1 MSKLF
6 HKDKPI
12 LGLDISPTSIK
23 LMSIDTH
30 HWNVLGYASLDTN
43 PQDMQSSLEGDGA
56 YITEQLKELLKSKVV
71 GSLGSNQVVMSVPTS
86 RTYSRSVMIPKDI
99 KSSLEDAIRIE
110 AEQYIPTPVAQLFI
124 DYEVTHEDKDS
135 TTLLMCAVP
144 QKIVE
149 NCVHAAEASG
159 FEVLMIEPGI
169 LAVARL
175 LKYTEDGSL
184 PTVIVDIGAAST
196 DIAVIDGTLK
206 VTGTLAIGGNNFTQ
220 DIADKFKT
228 SLEAAHQLKV
238 LNGLSRSPKQKMI
251 SAALEPNLTRISR
264 EVKKIIRYYNERIP
278 GARAIEQVIIV
289 GGGANVPGI
298 GDFFTDSLVIASR
311 VTSPWQLLNFGKLP
325 QPARQFKPRYITVAG
340 LASVKPEEIWN
351 D

>member
-1 MSKLF
+1 
-6 HKDKPI
+6 
-12 LGLDISPTSIK
+12 
-23 LMSIDTH
+23 MSIDTRR
-30 HWNVLGYASLDTN
+30 WSVLGYASVDTN
-43 PQDMQSSLEGDGA
+43 PKDMQSSLEGDGA
-56 YITEQLKELLKSKVV
+56 YITEQLKLLLKEKVV
-71 GSLGSNQVVMSVPTS
+71 GTLNSDHVVMSVPTS
-86 RTYSRSVMIPKDI
+86 RTYARSILIPKDM
-99 KSSLEDAIRIE
+99 KGSLEDAVRIE
-110 AEQYIPTPVAQLFI
+110 AEQYIPTPVAQLYI
-124 DYEVTHEDKDS
+124 DHEITHDEEDS

-149 NCVHAAEASG
+149 NCVKAAEASNLK
-159 FEVLMIEPGI
+159 VLVVEPGI

-196 DIAVIDGTLK
+196 DIAVTDGSLK
-206 VTGTLAIGGNNFTQ
+206 VTGSLAIGGNNFTQ
-220 DIADKFKT
+220 LIADKFDIT
-228 SLEAAHQLKV
+228 LEAAHQLKV
-238 LNGLSRSPKQKMI
+238 LNGLNRSPKQKVI
-251 SAALEPNLTRISR
+251 QTALEPDLIRIAR

-298 GDFFTDSLVIASR
+298 GDFFTDRLVIASR

-340 LASVKPEEIWN
+340 LASVKPEEIWK
-351 D
+351 

>member
-12 LGLDISPTSIK
+12 VGLDISPTSIK
-23 LMSIDTH
+23 LMSIDTRR
-30 HWNVLGYASLDTN
+30 WSVLGYASVDTN
-43 PQDMQSSLEGDGA
+43 PKDMQSSLEGDGA
-56 YITEQLKELLKSKVV
+56 YITEQLKLLLKEKVV
-71 GSLGSNQVVMSVPTS
+71 GTLNSDHVVMSVPTS
-86 RTYSRSVMIPKDI
+86 RTYARSILIPKDM
-99 KSSLEDAIRIE
+99 KGSLEDAVRIE
-110 AEQYIPTPVAQLFI
+110 AEQYIPTPVAQLYI
-124 DYEVTHEDKDS
+124 DHEITHDEEDS

-149 NCVHAAEASG
+149 NCVKAAEASNLK
-159 FEVLMIEPGI
+159 VLVVEPGI

-196 DIAVIDGTLK
+196 DIAVTDGSLK
-206 VTGTLAIGGNNFTQ
+206 VTGSLAIGGNNFTQ
-220 DIADKFKT
+220 LIADKFDIT
-228 SLEAAHQLKV
+228 LEAAHQLKV
-238 LNGLSRSPKQKMI
+238 LNGLNRSPKQKVI
-251 SAALEPNLTRISR
+251 QTALEPDLIRIAR

-298 GDFFTDSLVIASR
+298 GDFFTDRLVIASR

-340 LASVKPEEIWN
+340 LASVKPEEIWK
-351 D
+351 

>member
-12 LGLDISPTSIK
+12 IGLDISPTSIK
-23 LMSIDTH
+23 IMSIDTRR
-30 HWNVLGYASLDTN
+30 WSVLGYASLDTN
-43 PQDMQSSLEGDGA
+43 PQDMQDSLEGDGT
-56 YITEQLKELLKSKVV
+56 YITEQLKLLLKEKVV
-71 GSLGSNQVVMSVPTS
+71 GSLNSDHVVMSVPTS
-86 RTYSRSVMIPKDI
+86 RTYARSILIPKDT
-99 KSSLEDAIRIE
+99 KGSLEDAVRIE
-110 AEQYIPTPVAQLFI
+110 AEQYIPTPVAQLYI
-124 DYEVTHEDKDS
+124 DHEITHEDADS

-144 QKIVE
+144 QKIVD
-149 NCVHAAEASG
+149 NCVRAVEASNLK
-159 FEVLMIEPGI
+159 VLVVEPGI

-196 DIAVIDGTLK
+196 DIAVTDGSLK
-206 VTGTLAIGGNNFTQ
+206 VTGSLPIGGNNFTQ
-220 DIADKFKT
+220 QIADKFDIN
-228 SLEAAHQLKV
+228 LEAAHQLKV
-238 LNGLSRSPKQKMI
+238 LNGLTRSPKQKMI
-251 SAALEPNLTRISR
+251 QAALEADLIRISR

-298 GDFFTDSLVIASR
+298 GDFFTDRLVIASR

-340 LASVKPEEIWN
+340 LASVKLEEIWK
-351 D
+351 

>member
-1 MSKLF
+1 MSRLF

-12 LGLDISPTSIK
+12 IGLDISPTSIK
-23 LMSIDTH
+23 LMSIDTRR
-30 HWNVLGYASLDTN
+30 WSVLGYASLDTD
-43 PQDMQSSLEGDGA
+43 PQKMQQSLEGDGA
-56 YITEQLKELLKSKVV
+56 YITEQLKLLLKEKVV
-71 GSLGSNQVVMSVPTS
+71 GSLDSNHVVMSVPTS
-86 RTYSRSVMIPKDI
+86 RTYARSILIPKDM
-99 KSSLEDAIRIE
+99 KGTLEDAVRIE
-110 AEQYIPTPVAQLFI
+110 AEQYIPTPVAQLYI
-124 DYEVTHEDKDS
+124 DHEITHSEEDS

-149 NCVHAAEASG
+149 NCVKAAEASDLK
-159 FEVLMIEPGI
+159 VLVVEPGI

-196 DIAVIDGTLK
+196 DIAVTDGSLK
-206 VTGTLAIGGNNFTQ
+206 VTGSLAIGGNNFTQ
-220 DIADKFKT
+220 QIADKFDIA
-228 SLEAAHQLKV
+228 LEAAHQLKV

-251 SAALEPNLTRISR
+251 QAALEPDLTRIAR

-298 GDFFTDSLVIASR
+298 GDFFTDRLVIASR

-340 LASVKPEEIWN
+340 LASVKPEEIWK
-351 D
+351 

>member
-12 LGLDISPTSIK
+12 IGLDISPTSIK
-23 LMSIDTH
+23 LMSIDTRR
-30 HWNVLGYASLDTN
+30 WSVLGYASVDTN
-43 PQDMQSSLEGDGA
+43 PKDMQSSLEGDGA
-56 YITEQLKELLKSKVV
+56 YITEQLKLLLKEKVV
-71 GSLGSNQVVMSVPTS
+71 GTLNSDHVVMSVPTS
-86 RTYSRSVMIPKDI
+86 RTYARSILIPKDM
-99 KSSLEDAIRIE
+99 KGSLEDAVRIE
-110 AEQYIPTPVAQLFI
+110 AEQYIPTPVAQLYI
-124 DYEVTHEDKDS
+124 DHEITHDEEDS

-149 NCVHAAEASG
+149 NCVKAAEASNLK
-159 FEVLMIEPGI
+159 VLVVEPGI

-196 DIAVIDGTLK
+196 DIAVTDGSLK
-206 VTGTLAIGGNNFTQ
+206 VTGSLAIGGNNFTQ
-220 DIADKFKT
+220 LIADKFDIT
-228 SLEAAHQLKV
+228 LEAAHQLKV
-238 LNGLSRSPKQKMI
+238 LNGLNRSPKQKVI
-251 SAALEPNLTRISR
+251 QTALEPDLIRIAR

-298 GDFFTDSLVIASR
+298 GDFFTDRLVIASR

-340 LASVKPEEIWN
+340 LASVKPEEIWK
-351 D
+351 

>member
-6 HKDKPI
+6 HKDKPVI
-12 LGLDISPTSIK
+12 GLDISPTSIK
-23 LMSIDTH
+23 LMSIDTRR
-30 HWNVLGYASLDTN
+30 WSVLGYASIDTD
-43 PQDMQSSLEGDGA
+43 PQDMQDSLEGDGA
-56 YITEQLKELLKSKVV
+56 YITEQLKLLLKEKVV
-71 GSLGSNQVVMSVPTS
+71 GSLGSDHVIMSVPTS
-86 RTYSRSVMIPKDI
+86 RTYARSIMIPKDM
-99 KSSLEDAIRIE
+99 KGSLNDAVRIE
-110 AEQYIPTPVAQLFI
+110 AEQYIPTPVAQLYI
-124 DYEVTHEDKDS
+124 DHEITHDDKDS

-144 QKIVE
+144 QKIVD
-149 NCVHAAEASG
+149 NCVKAAEAANLN
-159 FEVLMIEPGI
+159 VLVVEPGI

-196 DIAVIDGTLK
+196 DIAVTDGSLK
-206 VTGTLAIGGNNFTQ
+206 VTGSLPLGGNNFTQ
-220 DIADKFKT
+220 RVADKFDI

-238 LNGLSRSPKQKMI
+238 LNGLARSPKQKMI
-251 SAALEPNLTRISR
+251 QAALEPDLIRIAR

-298 GDFFTDSLVIASR
+298 GDFFTDRLVIASR

-340 LASVKPEEIWN
+340 LASVKLEEIWK
-351 D
+351 

>member
-12 LGLDISPTSIK
+12 IGLDISPTSIK
-23 LMSIDTH
+23 VMSIDTR
-30 HWNVLGYASLDTN
+30 HWNVLGYASLDTD
-43 PQDMQSSLEGDGA
+43 PQEMQTSLEGDGA
-56 YITEQLKELLKSKVV
+56 YITEQLKKLLSTKVV
-71 GSLGSNQVVMSVPTS
+71 GDLNSNQVVMSVPTS
-86 RTYSRSVMIPKDI
+86 RTYARSVMIPKDI

-144 QKIVE
+144 QKIVD
-149 NCVHAAEASG
+149 NCVHAAEASN
-159 FEVLMIEPGI
+159 FEVLMVEPGI

-206 VTGTLAIGGNNFTQ
+206 VTGTLPIGGNNFTQ
-220 DIADKFKT
+220 DIADKFKVT
-228 SLEAAHQLKV
+228 LEAAHQLKV

-251 SAALEPNLTRISR
+251 HASLEPDLTRICR

-340 LASVKPEEIWN
+340 LASVKPEEIWS